1 MNIKR
6 ITASLLAASMLISG
20 AALPAGAD
28 TLTRQ
33 PEASVSYYRLEALA
47 KPVIKSA
54 AAGQRSVR
62 LRWKKVKGAS
72 GYKIYRKISGKWKCI
87 KTVKGGGIT
96 TATLKGFN
104 SRTKYTFKMRA
115 YKKKSSGNIYSP
127 YSALKSCKTQYGLGA
142 GNYTNKAISIK
153 FNRKLW
159 SAKEGDFDIFDT
171 GVIFRY
177 KNTADG
183 DEGAG
188 GSVTYRKMPEGAKR
202 DSLEAEANYYADEN
216 KNMYHPTYMKIEY
229 GEAFGER
236 CAYLWLTAEDPEVN
250 PDTEIIDPDPL
261 IMIYE
266 NHCLYY
272 INSYYDHDSP
282 NAAEYKAALDKVF
295 GTLKLTYKNT

>member
-33 PEASVSYYRLEALA
+33 PEASVSSYYQVKALA

-153 FNRKLW
+153 FNRKLC
-159 SAKEGDFDIFDT
+159 SAKEVDLDIF
-171 GVIFRY
+171 V
-177 KNTADG
+177 TA
-183 DEGAG
+183 
-188 GSVTYRKMPEGAKR
+188 V
-202 DSLEAEANYYADEN
+202 
-216 KNMYHPTYMKIEY
+216 
-229 GEAFGER
+229 
-236 CAYLWLTAEDPEVN
+236 
-250 PDTEIIDPDPL
+250 
-261 IMIYE
+261 
-266 NHCLYY
+266 
-272 INSYYDHDSP
+272 
-282 NAAEYKAALDKVF
+282 
-295 GTLKLTYKNT
+295 